1 MSFLKILS
9 DLLDKYLEVEIFSFF
24 RYLRANPLNYGTA
37 YRCSKYKIGC
47 CARLNLDDYTN
58 RVIKTIGV
66 HTCPD
71 LMAKIEAEKAI
82 KEAEK
87 ARIEAEKAKIE
98 AEQAQI
104 EAKKMGWKQALN
116 PTATSTP
123 NKLEV
128 SSSGENGNGTEKDS
142 KIKLKNMNSLLKE
155 EFVSPETNPM
165 SNPLALENMKGE
177 INNES
182 ETKLKDDNY
191 LDDDYSNDVSFIFI
205 FPNFEF

>member
-1 MSFLKILS
+1 MK
-9 DLLDKYLEVEIFSFF
+9 FSLFF

-47 CARLNLDDYTN
+47 CARLNLDDHTN

-71 LMAKIEAEKAI
+71 LMAKIEAEKAL

-87 ARIEAEKAKIE
+87 AKIEAEKAKIE

-104 EAKKMGWKQALN
+104 EAKKMGWKQALK

-123 NKLEV
+123 IKET
-128 SSSGENGNGTEKDS
+128 SGENGNGTEKDS

-155 EFVSPETNPM
+155 EFVSPETNP
-165 SNPLALENMKGE
+165 LAIENMKGE
-177 INNES
+177 MNNES

-205 FPNFEF
+205 SPNFEF

>member
-1 MSFLKILS
+1 M
-9 DLLDKYLEVEIFSFF
+9 
-24 RYLRANPLNYGTA
+24 
-37 YRCSKYKIGC
+37 
-47 CARLNLDDYTN
+47 
-58 RVIKTIGV
+58 

-71 LMAKIEAEKAI
+71 LMAKIEAEKAL

-87 ARIEAEKAKIE
+87 AKIEAEKAKIE

-128 SSSGENGNGTEKDS
+128 SSSGENGNGTENSNS

-155 EFVSPETNPM
+155 EFVSPETNP
-165 SNPLALENMKGE
+165 LAIENMKGE

-191 LDDDYSNDVSFIFI
+191 LDDDYSNDVSFILI

>member
-47 CARLNLDDYTN
+47 CARLNLDDHTN

-71 LMAKIEAEKAI
+71 LMAKIEAEKAL

-87 ARIEAEKAKIE
+87 AKIEAEKAKIE

-123 NKLEV
+123 SKET
-128 SSSGENGNGTEKDS
+128 SGENGNGTENSNS

-155 EFVSPETNPM
+155 EFVSPETNP
-165 SNPLALENMKGE
+165 LAIENMKGE
-177 INNES
+177 MNNVS

-191 LDDDYSNDVSFIFI
+191 LDDDYSNDVSFFL
-205 FPNFEF
+205 FSQNFEF

>member
-1 MSFLKILS
+1 
-9 DLLDKYLEVEIFSFF
+9 
-24 RYLRANPLNYGTA
+24 
-37 YRCSKYKIGC
+37 
-47 CARLNLDDYTN
+47 
-58 RVIKTIGV
+58 
-66 HTCPD
+66 
-71 LMAKIEAEKAI
+71 MAKIEAEKAL

-87 ARIEAEKAKIE
+87 AKIEAEKAKIE

-104 EAKKMGWKQALN
+104 EAEKMGWKQALN

-155 EFVSPETNPM
+155 EFVSTETNP
-165 SNPLALENMKGE
+165 LAIENMKGE
-177 INNES
+177 MNNES

-191 LDDDYSNDVSFIFI
+191 LDDDYSNDVSFFFFI
-205 FPNFEF
+205 FPKF